1 MDLATASAAA
11 TTDAAGDSEHS
22 VSSSSFSSF
31 SSSAETVAMA
41 AATASTPPLGG
52 GEKKNP
58 SVTSTISGKV
68 KDSKSSSGAAPLLR
82 VEHLTEMLRTIA
94 AARQPRAAEEL
105 YCRLFLMQQEQGEE
119 HAEQGEEQEQ
129 EQKKQLQQQLEQSL
143 FHSSHLLPL
152 THAVSSISHSF
163 FFVFIA
169 QTKSFATNWCSTF
182 TDFNQPIS

>member
-11 TTDAAGDSEHS
+11 TTDAAVDSEHS
-22 VSSSSFSSF
+22 LSSSSFSSF

-105 YCRLFLMQQEQGEE
+105 YCRLFLMLQ
-119 HAEQGEEQEQ
+119 EQGEEQEQ